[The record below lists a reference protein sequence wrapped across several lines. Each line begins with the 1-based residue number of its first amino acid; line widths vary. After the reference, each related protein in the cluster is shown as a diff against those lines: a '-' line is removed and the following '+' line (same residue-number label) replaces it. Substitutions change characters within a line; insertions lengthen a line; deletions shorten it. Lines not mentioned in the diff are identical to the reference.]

1 MTKIAI
7 KHMTEEQANAEA
19 ARIDGQLYELQQKMW
34 VLDAKAERMR
44 LFSTGWMKR
53 MNRIGERL
61 REISGGVA
69 AAPGEVDRLIVDLK
83 KIMDRQHHWAKA
95 SWAVISVD
103 KEAIG
108 DEMQTLYRR
117 SKLVSERRWQHNY
130 ARLGPTGPDEIR
142 VLR

>member
-7 KHMTEEQANAEA
+7 QHMTEEQANAEA
-19 ARIDGQLYELQQKMW
+19 ARIDEQLYELQQKMW

-44 LFSTGWMKR
+44 LFSTGWLKR

-61 REISGGVA
+61 REISGGAA
-69 AAPGEVDRLIVDLK
+69 AAPREANCLIADLK

-103 KEAIG
+103 REAIG

-117 SKLVSERRWQHNY
+117 SKLVNSRRWQHNY
-130 ARLGPTGPDEIR
+130 ARLGKPVEGEIR